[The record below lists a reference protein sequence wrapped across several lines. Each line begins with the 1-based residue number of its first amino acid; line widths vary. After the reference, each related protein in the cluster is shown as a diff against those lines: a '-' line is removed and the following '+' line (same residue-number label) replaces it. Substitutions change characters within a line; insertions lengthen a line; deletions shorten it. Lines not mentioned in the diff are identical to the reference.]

1 MNISDLFI
9 RRPVMTTLVMA
20 TIFMA
25 GVLGYVN
32 LPVSDL
38 PNVDFPTISVSA
50 GLPGASPETMA
61 SSVATPLERAFSTI
75 AGIDTMSSVS
85 SLGSTQVTL
94 SFALDRDIDAA
105 AQDVQSAIARIARSL
120 PSDMPNPPSYRK
132 VNPADSPVLFIA
144 LSSPVLPLSEVD
156 EFAQTYMAQRISMVS
171 GVAQVQVNGA
181 QKYAVRALLDPSK
194 LAALHIGIDEVAG
207 AIRAANVN
215 MPTGNLQGDRQ
226 AFTLQT
232 RGQLLKADAFKPVIV
247 AWRNGAPVR
256 LEDVGQVVDSVEENR
271 TAAWYKDTRAIVLSV
286 QRQPGTNTIEVVSRI
301 RELLPALREHMP
313 ASMNMDILFDRSES
327 IQESVNDVKHTLVL
341 TTVLV
346 IVVIFL
352 FLRNVSATVIPALA
366 MILSIVGTFA
376 VMHLFHFSVNNLSLM
391 ALTLSTGFVVDDAIV
406 MLENIVRHMER
417 GEPAREAAHRGS
429 SEIGFTILSMT
440 LSLVAVFIPVLFMGG
455 IVGRLLHEFAVTI
468 SVAILI
474 SGFVSLT
481 QTPMLCS
488 RFLKPMRRE
497 DHGAFYNAMEGV
509 FTGMLSVYRRT
520 LQGVIAHPR
529 LTMLLFIPLVWGTY
543 ALFGSMPKGFLP
555 SEDTG
560 QLFCA
565 TEAAQ
570 GVSFDEMVRQQQ
582 AAAAIVLEDSNV
594 DAFMSVVS
602 GGNTGRLV
610 LRLKPRHQRL
620 GVDAFMQQIRPRLA
634 QIPGIRVYMQNRPSI
649 NIGGRSSKSMYQFS
663 LQSPDIAELFHY
675 APLLEQ
681 ALREVDGFQDVT
693 TDLQISNP
701 EVDIDIDR
709 DRAAALGLSALQI
722 EDALYTAYGSRQV
735 SSIYAPNNQYDVIL
749 ELQRESQATPEA
761 LSLLHVR
768 SQSGRL
774 VPLSA
779 VASFTR
785 SVGPISI
792 AHIGQLPAVTVSFNL
807 APGYALGY
815 AVSKVNEL
823 APQVLPQSIT
833 PSFQGTAQAFQ
844 ASMQGMGIL
853 VLAAIVVIY
862 IVLGILYESFIHP
875 ITILSGLP
883 AAGVGALLTLWLFGM
898 ELNIFSMVGI
908 IMLIGIVKK
917 NAIMMV
923 DFAID
928 AQARDGVAPK
938 DAIYNACLIRFR
950 PIMMTTMAAL
960 MGTLPIALGW
970 GAGSESR
977 RPLGMA
983 VVGGLLVSQLLTLYI
998 TPVVYLYL
1006 EKLHGKR
1013 RRAFVK
1019 KENSPDPAS

>member
-232 RGQLLKADAFKPVIV
+232 SGQLLKADAFRPVIV

-352 FLRNVSATVIPALA
+352 FLRNVRATVIPALA

-429 SEIGFTILSMT
+429 FEIGFTILSMT

-509 FTGMLSVYRRT
+509 FTGMLSAYRRT
-520 LQGVIAHPR
+520 LHGVIAHPR

-582 AAAAIVLEDSNV
+582 AAAEVVLEDSNV

-681 ALREVDGFQDVT
+681 TLREVDGFQDVT

-908 IMLIGIVKK
+908 IMLIGLVKK
-917 NAIMMV
+917 NGIMMI
-923 DFAID
+923 DFAMN
-928 AQARDGVAPK
+928 AQAAGQ
-938 DAIYNACLIRFR
+938 DARTAIHQACVIRFR

-1013 RRAFVK
+1013 RRSFVK
-1019 KENSPDPAS
+1019 KESSPDPAS